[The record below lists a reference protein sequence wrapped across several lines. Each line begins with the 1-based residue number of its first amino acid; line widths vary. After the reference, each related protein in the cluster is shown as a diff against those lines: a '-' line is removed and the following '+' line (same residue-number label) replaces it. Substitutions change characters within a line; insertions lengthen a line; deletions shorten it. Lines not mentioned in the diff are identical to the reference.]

1 MTSGFDAFSLA
12 LFTTLAPAGV
22 VAFIALAL
30 ARLGVPGREAAV
42 RLDRMVALPFSI
54 ALVGF
59 IASATHLGTPANAL
73 HVFSGIGRSPLSNE
87 VLAAVAFLFLAG
99 SYWMASFKERF
110 PDALARLWLLL
121 GIGAGCMLVVCTSL
135 AYAVR
140 TVPTWDTPFTP
151 ANLVLGALLAGPVL
165 GLLCLSAAHVRSRG
179 LEAALVIV
187 SFGALGAGAVVLGM
201 HAESLGGIAN
211 NEFTAASLVPHYEA
225 AVIAHCALGALGAAA
240 AAWSIRRALPE
251 RLAIVLRIAA
261 SILALLAVF
270 VTRIGFY
277 HLHMTVGF

>member
-12 LFTTLAPAGV
+12 LFTTLAPAGA
-22 VAFIALAL
+22 VAFVALAL
-30 ARLGVPGREAAV
+30 ARLGAAGREAAM
-42 RLDRMVALPFSI
+42 RLDRAVALPFSI
-54 ALVGF
+54 ALGGF

-87 VLAAVAFLFLAG
+87 VLAAVTFLLLAG

-110 PDALARLWLLL
+110 PDALARLWLLF

-151 ANLVLGALLAGPVL
+151 ANLVLGALLAGPIL
-165 GLLCLSAAHVRSRG
+165 GLLCLEAARVQARG
-179 LEAALVIV
+179 LETALVII
-187 SFGALGAGAVVLGM
+187 SFGALIASTIILGM
-201 HAESLGGIAN
+201 HAESLNGIAN
-211 NEFTAASLVPHYEA
+211 NEYTAASLAPHYET
-225 AVIAHCALGALGAAA
+225 AVVAHFALGALGAGA
-240 AAWSIRRALPE
+240 AAWSIRRAQSR
-251 RLAIVLRIAA
+251 RLAMSLRIAA
-261 SILALLAVF
+261 SALMLLAVF
-270 VTRIGFY
+270 ITRIGFY